1 MLGSV
6 TYYTLH
12 ANSPWTSIH
21 NLKRQYYHLL
31 RLPLKSLCYK
41 SHLLYDQL
49 TYSSSEKTYVKFHL
63 RNYYGITN
71 FMITCPLD
79 HLRRYIV
86 SILWDIMV
94 SLLRIP
100 IATSLHQQWT
110 NPWGYMTTLKSL
122 PLITTH

>member
-31 RLPLKSLCYK
+31 RLHLKSLCYK
-41 SHLLYDQL
+41 SHLLCDEM
-49 TYSSSEKTYVKFHL
+49 TYSSSKNHMS
-63 RNYYGITN
+63 NYTKGIIVIID

-94 SLLRIP
+94 FLLRIP

-110 NPWGYMTTLKSL
+110 NPWGYMTTLKSH